1 MGDFNV
7 LGKGRTALVTGASR
21 GIGPLIAAQIAREGG
36 HVVLTGRSATDLKA
50 VVAGLAA
57 EVADTSFIPADLTEP
72 GTAETLVQAIE
83 RQRGGIDLLV
93 NNAGGDPLREF
104 HAMTIQE
111 NLHTLQIN
119 LIAPLALSHAVLPG
133 MLCRG
138 HGHIVNISAMAGR
151 VSFPFT
157 EVYAAAKDGLIG
169 FTRVL
174 RADYHARGVSASVL
188 ILGAIRGAGQ
198 GQRMLDESGMRASGF
213 MAPAESVARAV
224 MKAVKKDRAELVIMP
239 GPGRLMRAVMDYF
252 PALGP
257 TVNRAAGATT
267 TMQKIIEQREAN
279 EATSER
285 DGAARPRR
293 APDTA

>member
-1 MGDFNV
+1 MSAINV
-7 LGKGRTALVTGASR
+7 LGKGSTALVTGASR

-36 HVVLTGRSATDLKA
+36 HVVLTGRSAADLRA
-50 VVAGLAA
+50 VAAELAA
-57 EVADTSFIPADLTEP
+57 EGADVSFIPADLTEP
-72 GTAETLVQAIE
+72 GAAETLVQAIE

-111 NLHTLQIN
+111 NLRTLQIN
-119 LIAPLALSHAVLPG
+119 LIVPLTLSHAVLPG
-133 MLCRG
+133 MLRRG
-138 HGHIVNISAMAGR
+138 RGHIVNISAMAGR

-198 GQRMLDESGMRASGF
+198 GQRMLDEYGMKASGF
-213 MAPAESVARAV
+213 MAPADSVARAV
-224 MKAVKKDRAELVIMP
+224 VKAVTKDKVEVVVVP
-239 GPGRLMRAVMDYF
+239 GPGRLLRAILDYF

-257 TVNRAAGATT
+257 ALNRAAGATT
-267 TMQKIIEQREAN
+267 TMQKIIQMREA
-279 EATSER
+279 ESTTAT
-285 DGAARPRR
+285 
-293 APDTA
+293 

>member
-1 MGDFNV
+1 RWFHT
-7 LGKGRTALVTGASR
+7 TATAATR
-21 GIGPLIAAQIAREGG
+21 RPLQ
-36 HVVLTGRSATDLKA
+36 LK
-50 VVAGLAA
+50 
-57 EVADTSFIPADLTEP
+57 
-72 GTAETLVQAIE
+72 
-83 RQRGGIDLLV
+83 
-93 NNAGGDPLREF
+93 
-104 HAMTIQE
+104 
-111 NLHTLQIN
+111 
-119 LIAPLALSHAVLPG
+119 LIAPRALSHAVPPG
-133 MLCRG
+133 MQRRG
-138 HGHIVNISAMAGR
+138 RGHIVNISAMAGR

-157 EVYAAAKDGLIG
+157 EVYAAAKDGLVG

-224 MKAVKKDRAELVIMP
+224 MKAVEKDRAELVIMP
-239 GPGRLMRAVMDYF
+239 GPGRLLRAVLDYF

-279 EATSER
+279 AAPPER
-285 DGAARPRR
+285 DGAAPMTS
-293 APDTA
+293 A